1 MSIRMQ
7 QPFVRVADTSIAKM
21 APKVAAPVYQTADH
35 KRWRQLVIARSGGRC
50 QGKGPHSASR
60 LYADHIVEIRDGGA
74 PLDLANGQAL
84 CAACHTRKTNEARAS
99 RMRRNV
105 GGGGQIPT
113 P

>member
-99 RMRRNV
+99 RMRRNG